1 MAFIVENGTV
11 ISFADYQD
19 VFDRDQ
25 RLFDSNEGLTDD
37 VIEPLLERATQRI
50 LDQIKST
57 AWWKTYWLRRSSDF
71 TFNTSADIPNPDIDK
86 IISRTEDFTDLC
98 VYTALA
104 EYILPAVADFGNQ
117 DNAERLKM
125 GYYEMKSSKLFAE
138 LITAG
143 DWYDFDGD
151 GVIQSTEK
159 DPGKINL
166 RRVR

>member
-1 MAFIVENGTV
+1 MAFIVENNTV
-11 ISFADYQD
+11 ISFAEYSD

-37 VIEPLLERATQRI
+37 VVEPLLERATQRI

-57 AWWKTYWLRRSSDF
+57 AWWKTYWIRRNSAPV
-71 TFNTSADIPNPDIDK
+71 FNTSADIPSPEIDK
-86 IISRTEDFTDLC
+86 IIGRTADFTDLC

-104 EYILPAVADFGNQ
+104 EYILPSVADFGNQ

-125 GYYEMKSSKLFAE
+125 GYYEAKSSKLFAE

-151 GVIQSTEK
+151 GTVQSREK
-159 DPGKINL
+159 DPGVVNL

>member
-1 MAFIVENGTV
+1 MAFIIENGV
-11 ISFADYQD
+11 ITSFADYQS

-50 LDQIKST
+50 LDQIRAT
-57 AWWKTYWLRRSSDF
+57 AWWKTYWIRRSESVNI
-71 TFNTSADIPNPDIDK
+71 NTSADIPRPEISK
-86 IISRTEDFTDLC
+86 IIGRSADFTDLC

-104 EYILPAVADFGNQ
+104 EYILPAVADFGNE

-125 GYYEMKSSKLFAE
+125 GYYEQKRSKLFME

-151 GVIQSTEK
+151 GTIQSTEK
-159 DPGKINL
+159 DPGKVNL

>member
-1 MAFIVENGTV
+1 MAFIVENSTV
-11 ISFADYQD
+11 VSFAEYSD

-50 LDQIKST
+50 LDQIRAT
-57 AWWKTYWLRRSSDF
+57 AWWRTYWIRRSAGV
-71 TFNTSADIPNPDIDK
+71 TVNTVADIPSPEIDK
-86 IISRTEDFTDLC
+86 IIGRTADFTDLC

-104 EYILPAVADFGNQ
+104 EYILPSVADFGNA
-117 DNAERLKM
+117 DNAEKLKM
-125 GYYEMKSSKLFAE
+125 GYYEQKSSKLFGE

-143 DWYDFDGD
+143 DWYDFDGS
-151 GVIQSTEK
+151 GTVTTTEK
-159 DPGKINL
+159 DPGKVNL

>member
-1 MAFIVENGTV
+1 MAFIVENETV
-11 ISFADYQD
+11 ISFAEYSD
-19 VFDRDQ
+19 VFNRDQ

-50 LDQIKST
+50 LDQIKNT
-57 AWWKTYWLRRSSDF
+57 QWWKTYWVRRSAGA
-71 TFNTSADIPNPDIDK
+71 TINTVADIPSPEISK
-86 IISRTEDFTDLC
+86 IIGRNADFTDLC
-98 VYTALA
+98 VYIALA

-125 GYYEMKSSKLFAE
+125 GYYEQKSTKLFME

-143 DWYDFDGD
+143 DWYDFDGN
-151 GVIQSTEK
+151 GTVSTTEK
-159 DPGKINL
+159 DPGKVNL

>member
-11 ISFADYQD
+11 ISFADFQD

-50 LDQIKST
+50 LDQIKNT
-57 AWWKTYWLRRSSDF
+57 AWWKTYFVRRSENFEF
-71 TFNTSADIPNPDIDK
+71 TTSADIPTPNISK
-86 IISRTEDFTDLC
+86 IIGRTADFTDLC

-104 EYILPAVADFGNQ
+104 EYILPAVADFGNA

-125 GYYEMKSSKLFAE
+125 GYYEQKSAKLFME

-159 DPGKINL
+159 DPGKVNL